1 MAKKPT
7 SHKNAGGL
15 HSKKDA
21 RQDDLRD
28 ERQGAYDPV
37 GNQKVPDTNHQTKHE
52 RAQTGATFVAS
63 LYRLKTLNCR
73 KG

>member
-7 SHKNAGGL
+7 SHKIAGGL
-15 HSKKDA
+15 HSKKDP

-37 GNQKVPDTNHQTKHE
+37 GNQKVPDTNHQTEHE
-52 RAQTGATFVAS
+52 RLRPARTFVAS
-63 LYRLKTLNCR
+63 LYGLNTLNCR